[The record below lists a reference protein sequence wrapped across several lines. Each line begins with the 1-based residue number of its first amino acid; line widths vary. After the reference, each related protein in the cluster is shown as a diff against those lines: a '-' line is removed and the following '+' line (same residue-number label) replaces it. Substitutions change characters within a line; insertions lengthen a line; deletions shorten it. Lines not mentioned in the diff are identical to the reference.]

1 MGMSRVLSTLVVEDV
16 PLASDKLVS
25 LLQAHPDLRVDAT
38 AASVAQA
45 DALLRSRRF
54 DLLLLDIG
62 LPDGSGM
69 ALAGQWPTLAAHTI
83 FITAHAQHALQAY
96 TLGAADYLLK
106 PVDPDRL
113 AMAVA
118 RARRLIDPSPP
129 APTGERLAVRQ
140 GQRTDYL
147 QADQIDYIDMA
158 GHYACVHVGG
168 QVHLLRESIG
178 QLAEQMASAG
188 LVRVHR
194 SVVVNPHRIQALH
207 ERRNGD
213 AMLQL
218 SHGAR
223 VPVSRTYRAALA
235 QALAAR

>member
-1 MGMSRVLSTLVVEDV
+1 M
-16 PLASDKLVS
+16 
-25 LLQAHPDLRVDAT
+25 
-38 AASVAQA
+38 
-45 DALLRSRRF
+45 
-54 DLLLLDIG
+54 
-62 LPDGSGM
+62 
-69 ALAGQWPTLAAHTI
+69 W
-83 FITAHAQHALQAY
+83 
-96 TLGAADYLLK
+96 
-106 PVDPDRL
+106 
-113 AMAVA
+113 
-118 RARRLIDPSPP
+118 
-129 APTGERLAVRQ
+129 
-140 GQRTDYL
+140 
-147 QADQIDYIDMA
+147 
-158 GHYACVHVGG
+158 GG

-218 SHGAR
+218 SDGAR